1 MRPIAPYVR
10 RPPTRNKDQRPRQGE
25 MRPGLAAIVARAKL
39 AVMPTPDATP
49 PDSSHKLAHVLVL
62 DDGTKLVTLRDAAN
76 VLTERFGTVISWRVI
91 ELIEQLLRADA
102 SGARADIE
110 ATTDATERVLRA
122 RRLL

>member
-1 MRPIAPYVR
+1 MSGSLRPEIRTSGLAR
-10 RPPTRNKDQRPRQGE
+10 AKCGH
-25 MRPGLAAIVARAKL
+25 GLAAIVARAKL
-39 AVMPTPDATP
+39 AAMPTPDATP

>member
-1 MRPIAPYVR
+1 
-10 RPPTRNKDQRPRQGE
+10 
-25 MRPGLAAIVARAKL
+25 
-39 AVMPTPDATP
+39 MPTPDATP
-49 PDSSHKLAHVLVL
+49 PASSHKLAHVLVL

-102 SGARADIE
+102 SGAQADIE
-110 ATTDATERVLRA
+110 AATDATERVLRA

>member
-1 MRPIAPYVR
+1 
-10 RPPTRNKDQRPRQGE
+10 

-39 AVMPTPDATP
+39 AAMPTPDATP

-76 VLTERFGTVISWRVI
+76 VLTERFGTVTSWRVI
-91 ELIEQLLRADA
+91 ELIEQLMQAVA
-102 SGARADIE
+102 SGARADIT
-110 ATTDATERVLRA
+110 AATDAIQRVLGA

>member
-1 MRPIAPYVR
+1 
-10 RPPTRNKDQRPRQGE
+10 
-25 MRPGLAAIVARAKL
+25 
-39 AVMPTPDATP
+39 MPTPDATP
-49 PDSSHKLAHVLVL
+49 PDSSHKLAHVLVLVL

>member
-1 MRPIAPYVR
+1 LQTLIAQVALTGREADHAQGVLLPGPQAR
-10 RPPTRNKDQRPRQGE
+10 RR
-25 MRPGLAAIVARAKL
+25 AA
-39 AVMPTPDATP
+39 P
-49 PDSSHKLAHVLVL
+49 H
-62 DDGTKLVTLRDAAN
+62 